1 MMDWDVLE
9 ARVLEHGS
17 FHVRFADGLEG
28 VVRFSPSAYRG
39 VFERLRDP
47 DLFNRLCVKEYFV
60 TWPGELDLAPDA
72 CMRTSNSPANVFC
85 AKLCAAQSSRCI
97 EPNGT
102 HP

>member
-28 VVRFSPSAYRG
+28 IVRFSPSAYRG
-39 VFERLRDP
+39 VFERLLDP

-72 CMRTSNSPANVFC
+72 LHENI
-85 AKLCAAQSSRCI
+85 KQSGECVLR
-97 EPNGT
+97 
-102 HP
+102 